1 MAIKT
6 KKAGVKFNLI
16 QPFYNLLGVQN
27 LFYFFNQIDD
37 SWQVITITI

>member
-6 KKAGVKFNLI
+6 KKAGFKFNLI

-37 SWQVITITI
+37 SWQVITITV